1 MVSTLPPRVPS
12 TTPPTTST
20 SKSIILKHLE
30 GLQGCGGCLIPTQ
43 SPGGPASNNN
53 LDTDVPPSTGV
64 YNTIGRQPG
73 TGVTT
78 PGQGVNANR
87 YQTPTSIPGQNVRP
101 EVVGQM
107 LSYLNNKTSETSY
120 SNGLP
125 PGITMKDLMALLY
138 RFNYT
143 LRYHGHHESGYRNG
157 DKVGDYFFNGRDG
170 FGRQVE
176 YLANEFGYQPN
187 ITLVDLGK
195 DHDDTPKE
203 ETEKELNTLKGYEF
217 KWFYRR

>member
-1 MVSTLPPRVPS
+1 M
-12 TTPPTTST
+12 
-20 SKSIILKHLE
+20 E

-43 SPGGPASNNN
+43 SSGGPTVNNN
-53 LDTDVPPSTGV
+53 VVSQVNTDAPPSTILSKGV
-64 YNTIGRQPG
+64 SNAIDRQPG
-73 TGVTT
+73 SDVTT
-78 PGQGVNANR
+78 HGQGIS
-87 YQTPTSIPGQNVRP
+87 P
-101 EVVGQM
+101 VVEQM
-107 LSYLNNKTSETSY
+107 MSYLNNKTSETSY
-120 SNGLP
+120 KNGLP
-125 PGITMKDLMALLY
+125 PGMTMKDLMSLLY

-157 DKVGDYFFNGRDG
+157 DKIGDYFFNGRDG

-195 DHDDTPKE
+195 DHEDTPKK